1 MSFRDNLQHLRA
13 TRNMTQEQLAMLL
26 GVSRQTVTKWEA
38 EKSNPEMDKL
48 IDMCRIFDCTLDDLV
63 RGDLTDRP
71 REAVAMPSSGAPVD
85 VCGYDEHM
93 RGWAFSVATGVAVI
107 ILGVSAGM
115 LFAMADLLPVRAT
128 RPFRGGVGRR
138 SRWPGVSDSRGRAPF
153 RVRQGPSLYR
163 GFLYDRGEDACSR
176 VRHACR
182 RVRHRPHL
190 RGSRRGAAERGHGPR
205 GPRCRGDAGVHG
217 CGRVAVHLLRHDE
230 RAHQR
235 GSAQQDHRRRARVRG
250 YPERANRRRHQA
262 ASAAEE
268 KKQATSSARYA
279 ASS

>member
-1 MSFRDNLQHLRA
+1 MPASDETINAPRSLRRLGRGRFGGPLATTVSGGALYERNRSMSFRDNLQHLRA

-128 RPFRGGVGRR
+128 RPFSWRC
-138 SRWPGVSDSRGRAPF
+138 WPPF
-153 RVRQGPSLYR
+153 SLAWR
-163 GFLYDRGEDACSR
+163 F
-176 VRHACR
+176 
-182 RVRHRPHL
+182 
-190 RGSRRGAAERGHGPR
+190 
-205 GPRCRGDAGVHG
+205 
-217 CGRVAVHLLRHDE
+217 
-230 RAHQR
+230 
-235 GSAQQDHRRRARVRG
+235 
-250 YPERANRRRHQA
+250 
-262 ASAAEE
+262 
-268 KKQATSSARYA
+268 
-279 ASS
+279 